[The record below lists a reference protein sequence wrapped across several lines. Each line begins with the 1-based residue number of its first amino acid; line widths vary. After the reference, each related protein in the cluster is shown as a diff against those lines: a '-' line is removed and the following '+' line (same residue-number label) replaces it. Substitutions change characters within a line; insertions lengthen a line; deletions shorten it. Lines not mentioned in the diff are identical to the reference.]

1 MRANGPPDEGERSH
15 RITANPGGD
24 ALVMSGSVER
34 GSFRLE
40 ADLRAAPGEVLG
52 VLGPNGAG
60 KTTLLRALSGLD
72 ALTSGTIR
80 LGDQTLDDVATDT
93 FVPAQRRPVGFVFQS
108 YRLFPHLDVRDNVAY
123 APRVR
128 GAGRRQARAAADT
141 WLERLGL
148 TALATRRPHQISG
161 GQAQQVALARAL
173 AAEPG
178 FLLLD
183 EPLSALDART
193 RLEVRAQLRSHLDQF
208 AGPVL
213 IITHDP
219 LEAMIMADRLL
230 VIENGRVV
238 QQGSPAQVARQPA
251 TQYVAR
257 LVGLNLYTGTLEVA
271 TRRVVLD
278 VGGTFTVTTG
288 DDDLGYD
295 DLGYDDMGDDDTGDE
310 ETASTAAASAA
321 AASGAPASG
330 ASGASGVAA
339 SGASGASGVAASGM
353 AAPVRKRKR
362 TRPVL
367 VGLRPSAITIHT
379 ARPVQASPRNVWEG
393 TVAALELLADRVRV
407 QVDATPP
414 ALVDISSAAVA
425 DLALRP
431 GTAVWLSA
439 KATETEAYSDPG
451 TRLGG

>member
-1 MRANGPPDEGERSH
+1 MTTNAGE
-15 RITANPGGD
+15 
-24 ALVMSGSVER
+24 ALVMSGTVER

-60 KTTLLRALSGLD
+60 KTTLLRALSGLE
-72 ALTSGTIR
+72 ALTTGSIH
-80 LGDQTLDDVATDT
+80 LGNLTLDDAATDT
-93 FVPAQRRPVGFVFQS
+93 FVPAQHRPVGLVFQN

-123 APRVR
+123 APRVQ

-141 WLERLGL
+141 WLERLDL

-173 AAEPG
+173 AANPR

-183 EPLSALDART
+183 EPLSALDAKT
-193 RLEVRAQLRSHLDQF
+193 RLDVRAHLRRHLDQF

-238 QQGSPAQVARQPA
+238 QQGSPAQVASQPA

-257 LVGLNLYTGTLEVA
+257 LVGLNLYAGTLEVA
-271 TRRVVLD
+271 TRRVYLD
-278 VGGTFTVTTG
+278 AGGTFTVTLSE
-288 DDDLGYD
+288 DVP
-295 DLGYDDMGDDDTGDE
+295 
-310 ETASTAAASAA
+310 TAS
-321 AASGAPASG
+321 APDEPS
-330 ASGASGVAA
+330 
-339 SGASGASGVAASGM
+339 
-353 AAPVRKRKR
+353 

-379 ARPVQASPRNVWEG
+379 APPTHSSPRNVWKG
-393 TVAALELLADRVRV
+393 TVTGLEQLTDRVRV

-414 ALVDISSAAVA
+414 ALVDISAAAVA
-425 DLALRP
+425 DLALQP

-439 KATETEAYSDPG
+439 KATETEAYPDPG
-451 TRLGG
+451 IHRKP

>member
-1 MRANGPPDEGERSH
+1 MTATPGE
-15 RITANPGGD
+15 
-24 ALVMSGSVER
+24 ALTMSGTVER

-60 KTTLLRALSGLD
+60 KTTLLRALSGLE
-72 ALTSGTIR
+72 ALTTGSIH
-80 LGDQTLDDVATDT
+80 LGDLTLDDASTDT
-93 FVPAQRRPVGFVFQS
+93 FVPAHHRPVGMVFQS

-123 APRVR
+123 APRVQ

-141 WLERLGL
+141 WLERLDL
-148 TALATRRPHQISG
+148 TALASRRPHQISG

-173 AAEPG
+173 AANPR

-193 RLEVRAQLRSHLDQF
+193 RLEVRAHLRHHLDQF

-238 QQGSPAQVARQPA
+238 QQGSPAQVASQPA

-257 LVGLNLYTGTLEVA
+257 LVGLNLYAGTLDVGA
-271 TRRVVLD
+271 RRVNLD
-278 VGGTFTVTTG
+278 AGGTFTVTLSE
-288 DDDLGYD
+288 DDP
-295 DLGYDDMGDDDTGDE
+295 
-310 ETASTAAASAA
+310 TAS
-321 AASGAPASG
+321 APDGRS
-330 ASGASGVAA
+330 
-339 SGASGASGVAASGM
+339 M
-353 AAPVRKRKR
+353 
-362 TRPVL
+362 RPVL
-367 VGLRPSAITIHT
+367 VGLRPSSITLHT
-379 ARPVQASPRNVWEG
+379 ALPTHGSPRNVWKG
-393 TVAALELLADRVRV
+393 TVTGLEQLTDRVRV

-414 ALVDISSAAVA
+414 ALVDISAAAVA

-439 KATETEAYSDPG
+439 KATETEAYPDHGAHPQ
-451 TRLGG
+451 R